1 MLSYQHQYHAG
12 NFADVHKHLIL
23 RVLFESLLKKEK
35 PFNYIDCHAGSGLY
49 DLESRE
55 ARKTAERTNGIDQ
68 LWLEKRN
75 NKTVQSYLDAIRGL
89 NPNDKLRYYP
99 GSPKLAELWL
109 REQDKAQLIEL
120 HPKAQNDLRRI
131 FTRDKRISLHSRD
144 CYEGL
149 PAIIPP
155 QIKRGLVLLDPSYEE
170 KNEYNDIVDL
180 VIQSEARWSTA
191 IYAIWY
197 PMLTANRHQYLID
210 ALKRSSLEKVL
221 VSEITINDFDHQ
233 KDEEQFAGMYGSG
246 MAIINTPWQVDER
259 LEELLPSVAQAFSS
273 DYGKSQLSWLKTE

>member
-35 PFNYIDCHAGSGLY
+35 PFNFIDCHAGSGIY

-55 ARKTAERTNGIDQ
+55 ARKTAERSNGIDQ
-68 LWLEKRN
+68 IWMENSKDETVKVYLEAIRSL
-75 NKTVQSYLDAIRGL
+75 NKT
-89 NPNDKLRYYP
+89 NKLRYYP
-99 GSPKLAELWL
+99 GSPKIASLWM

-120 HPKAQNDLRRI
+120 HPQAQNDLRRQ
-131 FTRDKRISLHSRD
+131 FTRDKRISLHARD

-149 PAIIPP
+149 PAIVPP

-170 KNEYNDIVDL
+170 KNEYKNIVDL
-180 VIQSEARWSTA
+180 VIKSESRWATA

-197 PMLTANRHQYLID
+197 PLLTANRHQYLID
-210 ALKRSSLEKVL
+210 ALKRSTLSKVL
-221 VSEITINDFDHQ
+221 ISEIAINDFDHQ
-233 KDEEQFAGMYGSG
+233 KDGEQFAGMYGSG
-246 MAIINTPWQVDER
+246 VAIINTPWQTDKK
-259 LEELLPSVAQAFSS
+259 LDSILPTIAHAFSA
-273 DYGKSQLSWLKTE
+273 DYGKSKTTWLRAE